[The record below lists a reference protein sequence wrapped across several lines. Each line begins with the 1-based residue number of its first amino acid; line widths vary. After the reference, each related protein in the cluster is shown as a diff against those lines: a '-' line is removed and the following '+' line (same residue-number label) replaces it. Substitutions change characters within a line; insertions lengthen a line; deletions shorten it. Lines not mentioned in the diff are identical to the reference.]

1 MRCCGSPTTSTVPEP
16 AHARTPNRELAAQ
29 FAALLFKEAFAP
41 LAKAMG
47 FYGDLVVAA
56 AAQSTFRDCGAAV
69 TGPFERAIE
78 SATRDA
84 AAR

>member
-16 AHARTPNRELAAQ
+16 ARAPTPNRELAAQ

-56 AAQSTFRDCGAAV
+56 ATQSTFRGSGAVVSAPLDHA
-69 TGPFERAIE
+69 TE
-78 SATRDA
+78 SATRDS